1 MPRSPDTSPQT
12 LRVFEALLGQPDLWR
27 YGYDLSKQTGLPSGT
42 LYPILIRLSGRG
54 FLETRWEEPEVPGRP
69 PRHLYRLTA
78 DGVRVAHSRLAAPE
92 TSPPPAPPPRPGLWA
107 WLVGR
112 PPRGGRVGRAAER
125 VLPAAVRGRARRGG
139 PWGEALLAEL

>member
-69 PRHLYRLTA
+69 PRHLYRLTT
-78 DGVRVAHSRLAAPE
+78 DVGPVAHTRRAAAGAARTTARRPGGGWRGG
-92 TSPPPAPPPRPGLWA
+92 PPGAGPPRRRPAPPGGVGPG
-107 WLVGR
+107 
-112 PPRGGRVGRAAER
+112 
-125 VLPAAVRGRARRGG
+125 ARRS
-139 PWGEALLAEL
+139 

>member
-78 DGVRVAHSRLAAPE
+78 DGVRVAHSRLADAE
-92 TSPPPAPPPRPGLWA
+92 TSRRPARRRDPGLGHARCAWPPP
-107 WLVGR
+107 
-112 PPRGGRVGRAAER
+112 
-125 VLPAAVRGRARRGG
+125 
-139 PWGEALLAEL
+139 